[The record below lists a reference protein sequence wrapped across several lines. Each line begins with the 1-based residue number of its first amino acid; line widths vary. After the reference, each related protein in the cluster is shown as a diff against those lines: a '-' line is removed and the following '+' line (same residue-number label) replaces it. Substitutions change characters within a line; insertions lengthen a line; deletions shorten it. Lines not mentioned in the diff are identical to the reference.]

1 MKRQQKGMMCERSGA
16 DEIIYTAEKWSNIML
31 KNLDERLPEIKHLE
45 RRQSQQLKTREFV
58 FMNQSS

>member
-1 MKRQQKGMMCERSGA
+1 MCERSGA